1 MRNNA
6 RRLAS
11 GCLLVVGLGLLGVAA
26 ARMPHPGKEGGN
38 WDYVNSAGEVVGG
51 GWMDCSG
58 TIYTA
63 GVASGRMVNMEIYRC
78 N

>member
-6 RRLAS
+6 RRLAK
-11 GCLLVVGLGLLGVAA
+11 GCLLVVGLGLLGVAV
-26 ARMPHPGKEGGN
+26 ARMPHPGKESGS
-38 WDYVNSAGEVVGG
+38 WDYVNSAGVVVGS

-58 TIYTA
+58 AIHTS
-63 GVASGRMVNMEIYRC
+63 GVAAGRMVNMEIERC

>member
-6 RRLAS
+6 RQLAR

-26 ARMPHPGKEGGN
+26 ARMPHAGKEGGN
-38 WDYVNSAGEVVGG
+38 WDYVNSADEVVGS

-58 TIYTA
+58 AIHTY
-63 GVASGRMVNMEIYRC
+63 GVASGRMANMEIYRC